1 MTTITTEAAA
11 ILRSQRSPRR
21 GRLAAIARRSVA
33 ERGAAATGQLR
44 GTASP
49 LSERGP
55 EVPGVRHRD
64 LDLATGVRLHVAE
77 AGAPAAPPLLLV
89 HGWPQH
95 WWAWRGVI
103 PPLAARFRVIAPDLR
118 GFGWS
123 GQPADGDFAKER
135 LADDML
141 ALLDALGLA
150 RAGYLGHD
158 WGGWAGLLLA
168 ARAPERL
175 ERLMVVSILHPWAAR
190 AATVRNA
197 WRLAYQLPIA
207 APVLGPAMLRD
218 GRALRA
224 VLGRLVTPRAAAAYA
239 EVLQAPER
247 AAASAALYRAFLL
260 RELPAI
266 VAGRYAKARIDVPV
280 KLLFPRGDRAQVV
293 AQLPGLEGRT
303 PALDVEVVD
312 GNHFLLD
319 LRPELVADR
328 ALAWFG

>member
-1 MTTITTEAAA
+1 
-11 ILRSQRSPRR
+11 
-21 GRLAAIARRSVA
+21 V
-33 ERGAAATGQLR
+33 
-44 GTASP
+44 TAVSAF
-49 LSERGP
+49 GP
-55 EVPGVRHRD
+55 EVPGVRHREA
-64 LDLATGVRLHVAE
+64 DLATGVRLHVAE
-77 AGAPAAPPLLLV
+77 AGDPAAPPLLLV

-95 WWAWRGVI
+95 WWAWRDVI

-141 ALLDALGLA
+141 ALLDVLGIE

-158 WGGWAGLLLA
+158 WGGWAGFLLA

-175 ERLMVVSILHPWAAR
+175 ERLMAVAMLHPWAAR
-190 AATVRNA
+190 GPSLRNA

-207 APVLGPAMLRD
+207 APFLGPAMLRD
-218 GRALRA
+218 GRMLRSA
-224 VLGRLVTPRAAAAYA
+224 LGRLVTPRAAAVYA

-260 RELPAI
+260 RELPALA
-266 VAGRYAKARIDVPV
+266 AGRYAQARIEVPV
-280 KLLFPRGDRAQVV
+280 KLLFPRGDGAQAVS
-293 AQLPGLEGRT
+293 QLPGLEGRAT
-303 PALDVEVVD
+303 ALDVEVVD

-319 LRPELVADR
+319 LRPDVVAAR

>member
-1 MTTITTEAAA
+1 V
-11 ILRSQRSPRR
+11 S
-21 GRLAAIARRSVA
+21 ARR
-33 ERGAAATGQLR
+33 
-44 GTASP
+44 
-49 LSERGP
+49 P
-55 EVPGVRHRD
+55 EVPGVRHAEHD
-64 LDLATGVRLHVAE
+64 LPTGVRLHVAE
-77 AGAPAAPPLLLV
+77 AGDPAAPALLLV

-103 PPLAARFRVIAPDLR
+103 PALAERFHVIAPDLR

-141 ALLDALGLA
+141 ALLDALGVV

-158 WGGWAGLLLA
+158 WGGWAGFLLA
-168 ARAPERL
+168 ARAPERV
-175 ERLMVVSILHPWAAR
+175 ERLMAVSILHPWAAR
-190 AATVRNA
+190 AATLVNA

-218 GRALRA
+218 GRLLRA
-224 VLGRLVTPRAAAAYA
+224 ALGRLLTPRAAAAYA
-239 EVLQAPER
+239 DVLRAPER

-266 VAGRYAKARIDVPV
+266 VAGRYAKARVDVPV
-280 KLLFPRGDRAQVV
+280 KLLFPRGDGAQ
-293 AQLPGLEGRT
+293 ALSQLPGLEARAI
-303 PALDVEVVD
+303 ALDVEVVD
-312 GNHFLLD
+312 GNHFLPD
-319 LRPELVADR
+319 RRPDLVAAR